1 MPRVVERSGSA
12 SMGSEGMVQ
21 RWFGLM
27 LVLLGIS
34 CVPASGRLEA
44 NRFQHQRYPYAVFYS
59 DTQHRDAPFGP
70 HWRIDRGAE
79 RPEPTTSKA
88 GGRYALNRV
97 YDLNGDGRGDFERL
111 EQRYDLLLE
120 NTQQDA
126 TLWLAT
132 FPIAERDA
140 STNLSGLARRYAEA
154 MAAQGELVPNFGPE
168 MSAAPTGNDARTEL
182 VSERSCALS
191 KRESLRVD
199 VTFTRGSDQRA
210 AALVFVRTGY
220 IERVFD
226 GANGHGK
233 YPVIMVIGNM
243 AHADKRA
250 ALEPDFQS
258 LLDHTVLGDQGL
270 GLSMN
275 GENTCGSAHI
285 EESAGAEQKPVTSP
299 AEQPSPEQLLAPM
312 PSDSPAQP
320 Q

>member
-1 MPRVVERSGSA
+1 
-12 SMGSEGMVQ
+12 MVQ
-21 RWFGLM
+21 RWFVLM
-27 LVLLGIS
+27 LVLSGVS

-70 HWRIDRGAE
+70 NWRIDHGAE
-79 RPEPTTSKA
+79 RPEPTTSKT

-132 FPIAERDA
+132 FPLAEREA
-140 STNLSGLARRYAEA
+140 GTNLSGIARHYAEA
-154 MAAQGELVPNFGPE
+154 MGAQGELVPDFGPE
-168 MSAAPTGNDARTEL
+168 KNVSPASSDARTE
-182 VSERSCALS
+182 VANERSCELS

-199 VTFTRGSDQRA
+199 VTFTRASDRRT

-220 IERVFD
+220 EERVFD
-226 GANGHGK
+226 GANGHAK

-258 LLDHTVLGDQGL
+258 FLDHTVLGDQGL
-270 GLSMN
+270 GLSMK

-285 EESAGAEQKPVTSP
+285 EASAGSEQKPVTNP
-299 AEQPSPEQLLAPM
+299 AEEPTPEELLAPM
-312 PSDSPAQP
+312 PADSATPTP
-320 Q
+320 